1 VYSALLAA
9 VITERLQIM
18 GNVHNIQIK
27 RNGVTLLGLYSD
39 DRKVFRF
46 FLIQK
51 WYEADT
57 LEAIWGYWE
66 QVKNKEIA

>member
-1 VYSALLAA
+1 
-9 VITERLQIM
+9 M
-18 GNVHNIQIK
+18 GNIHNVEIH
-27 RNGVTLLGLYSD
+27 RNGVTLLGLFND

-46 FLIQK
+46 FLIHE

-66 QVKNKEIA
+66 QVKDKDLV